1 MTGEPDLFSAGLDDE
16 LARRAPLPERLRPRS
31 LDEVA
36 GQDHVCGTDG
46 PLRRLI
52 EADAVGSILLW
63 GPPGTGKTTIAGIIA
78 ARTSREF
85 VRLSAV
91 TAGVKDLREVI
102 EAARTRL
109 TFEGRGTVLFV
120 DEIHRFTTVQQD
132 ALLHAVETGLISL
145 VGATTENPAFS
156 VNPALRSRS
165 SVFALRAVSEEALA
179 RLLRRAAESE
189 GIDVDVGAIDLI
201 ARRATGDAR
210 LALGTLETAAAI
222 GGGRVGPDEAAR
234 ALDTAASRLGRDDH
248 YDIASAFIKSMRAG
262 DVDTA
267 LHWLARLLESGED
280 ARFIARRM
288 IIFASE
294 DVGTADDGALLTA
307 VAAAE
312 ALDRVGLPEAAHNLA
327 HAVVRLS
334 LAPKSRTVTDAVS
347 AAMADVREGRTGRAP
362 ATTES
367 EPRHRPLGFEVPRYY
382 REER

>member
-1 MTGEPDLFSAGLDDE
+1 MSREPDLFSAGLEDE
-16 LARRAPLPERLRPRS
+16 LSRRAPLPERLRPRS
-31 LDEVA
+31 LDDVV
-36 GQDHVCGTDG
+36 GQDHVCGPDG

-52 EADAVGSILLW
+52 EADAVGSVLLW

-78 ARTSREF
+78 ARTERVF

-91 TAGVKDLREVI
+91 TAGVKDVREVI
-102 EAARTRL
+102 EAARGRL
-109 TFEGRGTVLFV
+109 TFEGRGTVVFV

-132 ALLHAVETGLISL
+132 ALLHAVETGLVSL

-165 SVFALRAVSEEALA
+165 SVFALRAVAEEDLA

-189 GIDVDVGAIDLI
+189 GIDADAAAIDLI

-210 LALGTLETAAAI
+210 LALGSLETAATI
-222 GGGRVGPDEAAR
+222 GNGRVGRDEAAR

-262 DVDTA
+262 EVDTA

-280 ARFIARRM
+280 ARFIARRL

-294 DVGTADDGALLTA
+294 DVGTADDAALLTA

-334 LAPKSRTVTDAVS
+334 LAPKSRAVTDAV
-347 AAMADVREGRTGRAP
+347 AAATADVREGRTGRAP
-362 ATTES
+362 ATTEA

-382 REER
+382 REEG